1 MGKKLNYTK
10 LTLTAP
16 LILALVTPTAAL
28 ADTGATATAAPATF
42 TSAEAPQTAPTGT
55 SSGINDFVDPNNT
68 QVIELTP
75 EQRAEL
81 KNVYIDL
88 GDGSS
93 MDVLSIQN
101 MQNES
106 AKKAQA
112 RSKAMDKL
120 FSGIIATRDELAA
133 KADAEKKSEEE
144 ARAKKVAEEQRQQ
157 AEAAAKK
164 ADAEKK
170 RLQAETQQTATATPS
185 TNSATVAPQSQSQ
198 KKYTPAVAANTA
210 TPTYTSNFDVRV
222 DKGSNVDTSVD
233 TSKVDAKRAGI
244 IKTAQT
250 GIGGAYIWGGK
261 TFRAWDCSGF
271 VSWVFAQHGVKL
283 TAYTFS
289 MVGELKPTS
298 NPQPG
303 DIVFQNGYNHVGIY
317 LGNGQMISAL
327 NPSEGT
333 IIHSVSV
340 MPVDGYYTAL

>member
-28 ADTGATATAAPATF
+28 ADTSKSAVPTAFASTDATQGVSAP
-42 TSAEAPQTAPTGT
+42 SP
-55 SSGINDFVDPNNT
+55 SGLSDLVDPNNT
-68 QVIELTP
+68 QVVELTP

-81 KNVYIDL
+81 KNMYVDL
-88 GDGSS
+88 GDGSLE
-93 MDVLSIQN
+93 VLSLQT

-133 KADAEKKSEEE
+133 KADAEKKVEEE
-144 ARAKKVAEEQRQQ
+144 AKSKAAEEQRRQ
-157 AEAAAKK
+157 AAAK
-164 ADAEKK
+164 AEAEKK
-170 RLQAETQQTATATPS
+170 QVKSEPSATTSSATASPANTATVT
-185 TNSATVAPQSQSQ
+185 PQSQSQ
-198 KKYTPAVAANTA
+198 QSYTPSVAANTA
-210 TPTYTSNFDVRV
+210 ATTTSRTYTSNFDVRV
-222 DKGSNVDTSVD
+222 DKTTKATTNVD
-233 TSKVDAKRAGI
+233 TSKVDATRAGI

-271 VSWVFAQHGVKL
+271 VSWVFAQHGIKL
-283 TAYTFS
+283 AAYTFS